1 MKTVIKRNGKKEK
14 FDFNKIRSAIE
25 NAYKSVNEEIP
36 VEEINKLEHYLTDIC
51 DNCTVEEIQDIVEK
65 FLISQGEDSYKAAKA
80 FILYREKHKNIRNF
94 VNKKLQ
100 FINNYANSDNT
111 ANATIDDNS
120 NVSNHNIAV
129 LNSEIHKEDNQLVN
143 FRMLENKV
151 RELYP
156 DFDYTQMM
164 KDFNTIA
171 YLHDSSSQI
180 GMPYTYSSKEVIEV
194 MYNGKYLLLPLDL
207 LYSIVDEEE
216 VLVDSDNIVY
226 QKTPWHLYVKDI
238 NNSWTAVTK
247 LTKKKRHRPLVRVKT
262 AFGEDLVVT
271 DNHPMIVDIDN
282 IEDTIQAKDCLNC
295 RQFRA
300 DTKLKFRGKT
310 QLDLVSILP
319 TWVNASDCFIKYQ
332 QTVLSRII
340 NINRELGYIIGFFV
354 GDGGY
359 NNTSKHLEFTQ
370 KEKSVLDNINSMIF
384 RVFGIAGNVRRGSGN
399 CSDKYVLT
407 LANQY
412 IYELFRGFF
421 KIQDKAQNKTLPYNI
436 LEFNEEFAKGCLEGL
451 IDSDGTIKTEDCN
464 INIRLASRACVLQC
478 TYLFRHFGYSVG
490 NSIQS
495 LPFSNNSSYNTN
507 YTIWGINA
515 TKRETS
521 VDLNDSFKVREKLV
535 NTKCKSLKYKSSGY
549 CNVTSVEEIEKESAF
564 YGLNEYIYDITTD
577 THTFVSNNIL
587 VHNCVAISLYPF
599 LLNGLQTMGGLSA
612 KPKNID
618 SFCGMF
624 VNLVFAVAGQFKGAV
639 ATPGLLLCMDWYLRK
654 EWGDNYYQ
662 KPDIIISSEHCLKQQ
677 TIEGQIHQYFQ
688 QICYTL
694 MQPSGSRGNQACF
707 WNLSIFDKPFF
718 DTMYGDFYFPDNTK
732 PIWESVDWL
741 QKNFLHWLNQERL
754 KCILTF
760 PVVSVCL
767 IYQNGEFVDKELYEY
782 ACKEYSEGNSFF
794 TYISDSADSLSSC
807 CRLSSKLSKP
817 QFNFTNGQLSEMT
830 GSKNVITLNINRIV
844 QDWYWKKER
853 FINCMQD
860 GRAASLECEDWHPSL
875 KEYLIS
881 ILDRIYKYQTAYNSL
896 LVELKESGLLSVYDA
911 GFIDMK
917 KQYLTIG
924 INGLNQGAEFL
935 GLKCN
940 NNDDYRQFCNL
951 IFSTIKEQNQ
961 LHKTKK
967 LMYNTEFTPCESA
980 AIKLYNRD
988 KKDGY
993 WVPEDT
999 NLYASYIYK
1008 PNDPDISVL
1017 DKLVLHG
1024 REYCGD
1030 YLDGGSSAHINL
1042 DSHLS
1047 IEQYRKLLKYAAEV
1061 GCKYFTFNIPN
1072 CECDDCGFIAK
1083 QPFKE
1088 CPKCKSTSVSLWDRV
1103 IGYLTKIKN
1112 WSKGRQIE
1120 ASKRVYS
1127 NSKEIKL

>member
-1 MKTVIKRNGKKEK
+1 MKYVIKRNGTKVPFEVSKIKNAIQKAFLSLDYRVNDSVIEDIINSISIWDDISVEDIQDQVEEVLMD
-14 FDFNKIRSAIE
+14 FDFPN
-25 NAYKSVNEEIP
+25 V
-36 VEEINKLEHYLTDIC
+36 
-51 DNCTVEEIQDIVEK
+51 
-65 FLISQGEDSYKAAKA
+65 AKEY
-80 FILYREKHKNIRNF
+80 ILYRERHKNIRNF

-100 FINNYANSDNT
+100 FIHNYALSDNT

-129 LNSEIHKEDNQLVN
+129 LNSEIHKEDNQLIN
-143 FRMLENKV
+143 FKMLENKV

-156 DFDYTQMM
+156 DFDYHQMM

-180 GMPYTYSSKEVIEV
+180 GMPY
-194 MYNGKYLLLPLDL
+194 
-207 LYSIVDEEE
+207 
-216 VLVDSDNIVY
+216 
-226 QKTPWHLYVKDI
+226 
-238 NNSWTAVTK
+238 
-247 LTKKKRHRPLVRVKT
+247 
-262 AFGEDLVVT
+262 
-271 DNHPMIVDIDN
+271 
-282 IEDTIQAKDCLNC
+282 
-295 RQFRA
+295 
-300 DTKLKFRGKT
+300 
-310 QLDLVSILP
+310 
-319 TWVNASDCFIKYQ
+319 
-332 QTVLSRII
+332 
-340 NINRELGYIIGFFV
+340 
-354 GDGGY
+354 
-359 NNTSKHLEFTQ
+359 
-370 KEKSVLDNINSMIF
+370 
-384 RVFGIAGNVRRGSGN
+384 
-399 CSDKYVLT
+399 
-407 LANQY
+407 
-412 IYELFRGFF
+412 
-421 KIQDKAQNKTLPYNI
+421 
-436 LEFNEEFAKGCLEGL
+436 
-451 IDSDGTIKTEDCN
+451 
-464 INIRLASRACVLQC
+464 
-478 TYLFRHFGYSVG
+478 
-490 NSIQS
+490 
-495 LPFSNNSSYNTN
+495 
-507 YTIWGINA
+507 
-515 TKRETS
+515 
-521 VDLNDSFKVREKLV
+521 
-535 NTKCKSLKYKSSGY
+535 
-549 CNVTSVEEIEKESAF
+549 
-564 YGLNEYIYDITTD
+564 
-577 THTFVSNNIL
+577 
-587 VHNCVAISLYPF
+587 CVAITLYPF
-599 LLNGLQTMGGLSA
+599 LLYGLQTMGGLSA

-662 KPDIIISSEHCLKQQ
+662 KSDIIISSEHCLRQQ
-677 TIEGQIHQYFQ
+677 TIESQIHQYFQ

-732 PIWESVDWL
+732 PTWESVNWL

-844 QDWYWKKER
+844 QDWAREYRKSTDDYADIHTFYAPESGFK
-853 FINCMQD
+853 F
-860 GRAASLECEDWHPSL
+860 
-875 KEYLIS
+875 YLID
-881 ILDRIYKYQTAYNSL
+881 ILDRIYKYQTAYNNL

-935 GLKCN
+935 GLECN
-940 NNDDYRQFCNL
+940 NNDNYRQFCNL
-951 IFSTIKEQNQ
+951 VFSTIKEQNQ
-961 LHKTKK
+961 LHKTKE
-967 LMYNTEFTPCESA
+967 LMYNTELTPCESA

-999 NLYASYIYK
+999 NLYASYIFK
-1008 PNDPDISVL
+1008 PNDSNISVL
-1017 DKLVLHG
+1017 DKLTLHG
-1024 REYCGD
+1024 KDYCGD

-1047 IEQYRKLLKYAAEV
+1047 VEQYRKLLKYAAEV

-1088 CPKCKSTSVSLWDRV
+1088 CPKCKSLSISLWDRV
-1103 IGYLTKIKN
+1103 IGYLTRIKN
-1112 WSKGRQIE
+1112 WSAGRQIE
-1120 ASKRVYS
+1120 QKTRIYSK
-1127 NSKEIKL
+1127 L

>member
-1 MKTVIKRNGKKEK
+1 MKVVKDDGNLEEFNI
-14 FDFNKIRSAIE
+14 NKIKSAVE
-25 NAYKSVNEEIP
+25 KAFKSCGKEMP
-36 VEEINKLEHYLTDIC
+36 QYLYGMLDALFSTLEGDTIGIK
-51 DNCTVEEIQDIVEK
+51 EIQDKVENILMNDK
-65 FLISQGEDSYKAAKA
+65 HFDVAKSY
-80 FILYREKHKNIRNF
+80 IIYREKHRKTRENAIYKLNF
-94 VNKKLQ
+94 
-100 FINNYANSDNT
+100 IENYINSDNT

-120 NVSNHNIAV
+120 NVANRNIAV
-129 LNSEIHKEDNQLVN
+129 LNSEIHKEDNREVN
-143 FRMLENKV
+143 LRMLRNKV
-151 RELYP
+151 KELYP
-156 DFDYTQMM
+156 DFNYKQMDI
-164 KDFNTIA
+164 DFDTIA

-207 LYSIVDEEE
+207 LYSIVDEED
-216 VLVDSDNIVY
+216 VLVDSNNIVY
-226 QKTPWHLYVKDI
+226 QKTPWHLYVKDN

-295 RQFRA
+295 KQFRA

-310 QLDLVSILP
+310 QLDLLSILP
-319 TWVNASDCFIKYQ
+319 TWINASDCFIKYQ

-407 LANQY
+407 LANHY

-451 IDSDGTIKTEDCN
+451 IDSDGTIKEEDCN
-464 INIRLASRACVLQC
+464 INIRLASRACILQC

-521 VDLNDSFKVREKLV
+521 VDLNGSFKVREKLV

-549 CNVTSVEEIEKESAF
+549 CNVTSVEKIEKESAF

-587 VHNCVAISLYPF
+587 VHNCVAITMYPF
-599 LLNGLQTMGGLSA
+599 LLNGIKDLGGLSA
-612 KPKNID
+612 APKNID

-624 VNLVFAVAGQFKGAV
+624 VNLVFAISSQFKGAV
-639 ATPGLLLCMDWYLRK
+639 ATPGVLLCMDYFLRK
-654 EWGDNYYQ
+654 EWGDNYYL
-662 KPDIIISSEHCLKQQ
+662 KPHVTINNEHCKRKQ
-677 TIEGQIHQYFQ
+677 TIHGQIHQYFQ
-688 QICYTL
+688 QIVYSL
-694 MQPSGSRGNQACF
+694 MQPSGSRGNQSVF

-718 DTMYGDFYFPDNTK
+718 DTMYGDFYFPDGSK
-732 PIWESVDWL
+732 PQWESLKWL
-741 QKNFLHWLNQERL
+741 QKDFLHWFNQERL

-760 PVVSVCL
+760 PVVSLCL
-767 IYQNGEFVDKELYEY
+767 IYQDNKFIDEDLYEF

-807 CRLSSKLSKP
+807 CRLSSKISKP

-830 GSKNVITLNINRIV
+830 GSKNVITLNLNRII
-844 QDWYWKKER
+844 QDWRREYSDEWGVGEFSDNWKLDR
-853 FINCMQD
+853 DLIYAD
-860 GRAASLECEDWHPSL
+860 L
-875 KEYLIS
+875 KEYLIN
-881 ILDRIYKYQTAYNSL
+881 ILDRIYKYQIAYNECL
-896 LVELKESGLLSVYDA
+896 KYLKENKLLPVYDA

-924 INGLNQGAEFL
+924 INGLNQAWEYL
-935 GLKCN
+935 GGKCN
-940 NNDDYRQFCNL
+940 RNKEYKEFCNL
-951 IFSTIKEQNQ
+951 IFTTIKEQNQ
-961 LHKTKK
+961 LHKTKE
-967 LMYNTEFTPCESA
+967 LMFNTEFTPCESA
-980 AIKLYNRD
+980 AIKLYNKD

-999 NLYASYIYK
+999 NLYASYIFK
-1008 PNDPDISVL
+1008 PNDSDISIL
-1017 DKLVLHG
+1017 DKIYLHG
-1024 REYCGD
+1024 RNFCGD
-1030 YLDGGSSAHINL
+1030 NLDGGSSAHLNL

-1047 IEQYRKLLKYAAEV
+1047 VEQYRKLLKYAAKV
-1061 GCKYFTFNIPN
+1061 GCKYFTFNVPN

-1088 CPKCKSTSVSLWDRV
+1088 CPKCGSTNVSLWDRV

-1112 WSKGRQIE
+1112 WSAGRQIE
-1120 ASKRVYS
+1120 QKTRVYS
-1127 NSKEIKL
+1127 NGTKEIN